1 MRQQLHYLHEVAD
14 SPTQSRF
21 VYFCTECHCILKV
34 RRSLEPLD
42 SIIEVLE
49 NHCPSCGSTLE
60 GSVSCRLTPIADEWS
75 EITPSSYTAGRVRSG
90 RTRGLFKPAYLLRE
104 SSLNFSP
111 IERLVGGFE
120 PGLVAVF
127 TGRHA
132 GSVAESLCFRAQL
145 PERHGGLDTD
155 VVFIDGG
162 NCSDPYLFASY
173 ARQYMVQP
181 REALRRVVTSR
192 AFTIY
197 QLANLVRKELPA
209 VVGEYGSRF
218 VIISDI
224 LSMFNDPS
232 VNAREARRVVE
243 AIRGGLREVQKRKEV
258 FALVT
263 ITTRTPY
270 DHLITDSADLL
281 LNLDPANSR
290 IMAMLLKHPSKK
302 PSSVQ
307 LGEEELL
314 RPVLRERGPR
324 RYG

>member
-1 MRQQLHYLHEVAD
+1 LQQLYYLREVTDPSAKN
-14 SPTQSRF
+14 RF
-21 VYFCTECHCILKV
+21 VYFCPECLCILKV
-34 RRSLEPLD
+34 RKSLEPVE

-60 GSVSCRLTPIADEWS
+60 GTLSCRRTLAADEWA
-75 EITPSSYTAGRVRSG
+75 EITPSNYTEGRVRS
-90 RTRGLFKPAYLLRE
+90 RRASTLFRPASLTREASFNL
-104 SSLNFSP
+104 SP
-111 IERLVGGFE
+111 LERLVGGFA
-120 PGLVAVF
+120 PGRVGVF
-127 TGRHA
+127 AGRYA
-132 GSVAESLCFRAQL
+132 GSVAEFFCFKAQL

-162 NCSDPYLFASY
+162 NCSDPYLFSSY
-173 ARQYMVQP
+173 ARQYMVRP

-209 VVGEYGSRF
+209 VIEEHASRL

-232 VNAREARRVVE
+232 LDAREAKRVVE
-243 AIRGGLREVQKRKEV
+243 AVREGLLDLQKRMEA

-270 DHLITDSADLL
+270 DKLIMDSADLL

-290 IMAMLLKHPSKK
+290 IMAMLLKPG
-302 PSSVQ
+302 SVQ

-314 RPVLRERGPR
+314 RPVLRERGTMR
-324 RYG
+324 RG